1 MIKFLAR
8 LCCRSGASM
17 GQFLARLCCRVGASM
32 GQFLARLW
40 GSFWLVYGADFGSTV
55 STWCVYVA
63 RSKKFLACVCLNAPY
78 PLCAFK
84 NGLRHKRAQTIT
96 STWVI
101 APHDHGNYTIMGCF
115 FFGGGG
121 SIMARTANTNRKIFV
136 KLPLLNTDNCKTK
149 KQLFYQRRNIPI
161 LQSTVSNFGQ
171 G

>member
-1 MIKFLAR
+1 MYGADYSSPMIKFLAR

-96 STWVI
+96 STWAVLWFI
-101 APHDHGNYTIMGCF
+101 EI
-115 FFGGGG
+115 
-121 SIMARTANTNRKIFV
+121 
-136 KLPLLNTDNCKTK
+136 
-149 KQLFYQRRNIPI
+149 
-161 LQSTVSNFGQ
+161 NFGSTDVKQ
-171 G
+171 TTVIDL